1 MAGVGVATVEDMPMT
16 HYRRMR
22 PERAEAVLEEFLAER
37 APALQ
42 RLRDELTVHGMDPQ
56 VMLDGTPGSLTPLW
70 AWITDRR
77 TELAAAP
84 GGDTAVPPRFTWP
97 SWARH
102 TVTSM
107 KVPSATMFVLL
118 DGLVSYLAQVLITGA
133 PTALWAVG
141 SPEDPDHHLHHHPV
155 LTGAGQQI
163 FVPTLPLAGMLRL
176 KRGEKSLGATEL
188 ADYATT
194 TITSLAEATPYLA
207 LVADL
212 PVVVVAAPQ
221 AFDVGVRTDIAAE
234 HPHLVEQMVAELTTQ
249 HGISTV
255 EWAGYDAFEV
265 HTPSWEAEDLQLWL
279 SAWLK
284 IRLPFDR

>member
-1 MAGVGVATVEDMPMT
+1 MVWGGVMLVGGSGVGMRVVTVVDMPMT
-16 HYRRMR
+16 HYRRMA
-22 PERAEAVLEEFLAER
+22 PERAEAALEEFLTER

-42 RLRDELTVHGMDPQ
+42 RLHEELAVHGMDPAG
-56 VMLDGTPGSLTPLW
+56 MLNGTPQSLTPLW
-70 AWITDRR
+70 GWITDRR
-77 TELAAAP
+77 TELAVAP
-84 GGDTAVPPRFTWP
+84 GGDTGVPPRSAWP

-133 PTALWAVG
+133 G
-141 SPEDPDHHLHHHPV
+141 H
-155 LTGAGQQI
+155 QI
-163 FVPTLPLAGMLRL
+163 FVPTLPMAGMLRL

-188 ADYATT
+188 ADYAIT
-194 TITSLAEATPYLA
+194 TITSLAEATPYLG
-207 LVADL
+207 LVADP

-234 HPHLVEQMVAELTTQ
+234 HPHLVVQMAAALAAQ

-265 HTPSWEAEDLQLWL
+265 HTFSWEADELQLWL
-279 SAWLK
+279 NAWLK